1 MRWDMHFHVVGRG
14 AEIHQVDQ
22 NVYFNPDD
30 NNLFF
35 TRILYGMVEKDLEKL
50 GADLDQSGSIDTDE
64 YFKLVYRFLK
74 TSEELKGVVL
84 LAMDDEKPFRQ
95 RRANQ
100 EGSRVFGLYP

>member
-14 AEIHQVDQ
+14 AKIHQVDQ

-35 TRILYGMVEKDLEKL
+35 ARILYGMVEKDLEKL

-64 YFKLVYRFLK
+64 YLKLVYKLLK

-84 LAMDDEKPFRQ
+84 LAMDAVYHPKT
-95 RRANQ
+95 
-100 EGSRVFGLYP
+100 GGTL